1 MFDNVINVQNDGVA
15 MSSPLGTV
23 QTDISMIESET
34 SFIPELTDQ
43 KKFWKRYVD
52 DTICFMKAGSI
63 NYMLSVLNSFDVILN
78 LPMSQNMKINYHSQ
92 MSFMQNGKRDLYSC
106 FRNSFQQ

>member
-23 QTDISMIESET
+23 QTEISMIESET

-43 KKFWKRYVD
+43 KNFWKRYVD

-78 LPMSQNMKINYHSQ
+78 LPMNQNMKINYHSQ

>member
-23 QTDISMIESET
+23 QTDTSMIESET

-43 KKFWKRYVD
+43 KKFWKR
-52 DTICFMKAGSI
+52 
-63 NYMLSVLNSFDVILN
+63 
-78 LPMSQNMKINYHSQ
+78 
-92 MSFMQNGKRDLYSC
+92 
-106 FRNSFQQ
+106 